1 MRIEISV
8 VTGTY
13 NRLNYLQK
21 MVESTRLSI
30 GRGIP
35 YEIIVVDGGSKDGT
49 PVWCKSQPDIVF
61 IQQGALLGAVK
72 AFNAGF
78 AQAKGRYVVIGNDDI
93 EFVFESIQAAY
104 AYMED
109 HKDVGIG
116 CFYQDRGNREF
127 HVELLAATRDGVHV
141 SVPYGQVCIVPK
153 WLGDKVGWWGNYTK
167 TYGGDNELSCN
178 IYELG
183 YKIEPVPCAC
193 IHDKMPMDELRI
205 KNTGSVELNK
215 GQHPDSI
222 AYMKK
227 WLVGRHGPNIVSKP
241 LVPNP
246 LKRKLRILYA
256 PIYEHR
262 IRMQLTTK
270 RGLRDALAR
279 RSAVSEVDYMNNPL
293 LIFDVANM
301 FKPDVFLLQLHNS
314 DVFPINLMK
323 ELRQEHKDA
332 VFVNWNGDYNPSILY
347 SESYIRLMHEFDV
360 ASFVCAD
367 VHKKYKNWMY
377 WQIGYEES
385 DALPTVTTRKHDV
398 LFLGNE
404 YSEKRKV
411 FGNMLRNLRG
421 VNVGIYG
428 DWKSIRV
435 EGMNLY
441 NFDEGQRLY
450 MNCKIAL
457 GDCQWRDS
465 VGYVSNRILQCLYAG
480 TFMLQQSFKGMEK
493 YTGLKNGVHLVT
505 WDSIE
510 EIPDLIKYW
519 MKNEDKRLKIA
530 KEGQEFVMTKHSFDV
545 RVDELFKKLLS
556 TSNRVRGI
564 LL

>member
-1 MRIEISV
+1 MNTEISI

-13 NRLNYLQK
+13 NRIELLQK
-21 MVESTRLSI
+21 MVESARLSV

-35 YEIIVVDGGSKDGT
+35 YEIIIVDGGSRDGT
-49 PVWCKSQPDIVF
+49 QAWCKSQRDIVL
-61 IQQGALLGAVK
+61 IEQGTLLGAVK

-78 AQAKGRYVVIGNDDI
+78 AEAKGRYVVIGNDDI
-93 EFVFESIQAAY
+93 EFIHESIQTAY

-127 HVELLAATRDGVHV
+127 HIELLAATKQGVKV

-167 TYGGDNELSCN
+167 TYAGDNELSCN
-178 IYELG
+178 VYELG

-205 KNTGSVELNK
+205 KNVGSIELNK

-227 WLVGRHGPNIVSKP
+227 WLVGRNGPNIISKP

-246 LKRKLRILYA
+246 LKRRLRVLYA

-262 IRMQLTTK
+262 IKMQLSTK
-270 RGLRDALAR
+270 RGLRDSLAER
-279 RSAVSEVDYMNNPL
+279 CSVTEVDYIDNPL
-293 LIFDVANM
+293 LIFDVAQM
-301 FKPDVFLLQLHNS
+301 FKPDVFLLQIHNETI
-314 DVFPINLMK
+314 FPLNLMQ
-323 ELRQEHKDA
+323 ELKAENKDA
-332 VFVNWNGDYNPSILY
+332 VFVSWNGDYNPSILY
-347 SESYIRLMHEFDV
+347 SAEYIKLMHEFDV

-367 VHKKYKNWMY
+367 IKRKYNNWMY
-377 WQIGYEES
+377 WQIGYEI
-385 DALPTVTTRKHDV
+385 TTAVPDKTTPKHDV

-404 YSEKRKV
+404 YSDKRKK
-411 FGNMLRNLRG
+411 FGNILKKMKG

-428 DWKSIRV
+428 DWQTIKV
-435 EGMNLY
+435 NGMNLY

-450 MNCKIAL
+450 KNCKIAL
-457 GDCQWRDS
+457 GDCQWRES
-465 VGYVSNRILQCLYAG
+465 VGYVSNRILQCLYSG
-480 TFMLQQSFKGMEK
+480 TFMLQQDFKGMEK
-493 YTGLKNGVHLVT
+493 YTGLKNGVHLIT
-505 WDSIE
+505 WENME
-510 EIPDLIKYW
+510 EIPELVKYW
-519 MKNEDKRLKIA
+519 MKHEDKRLKIA
-530 KEGQEFVMTKHSFDV
+530 KAGQEYVIKHHSFDV
-545 RVDELFKKLLS
+545 RVDELFKKLKS
-556 TSNRVRGI
+556 ISPRIRGI
-564 LL
+564 L

>member
-1 MRIEISV
+1 
-8 VTGTY
+8 
-13 NRLNYLQK
+13 